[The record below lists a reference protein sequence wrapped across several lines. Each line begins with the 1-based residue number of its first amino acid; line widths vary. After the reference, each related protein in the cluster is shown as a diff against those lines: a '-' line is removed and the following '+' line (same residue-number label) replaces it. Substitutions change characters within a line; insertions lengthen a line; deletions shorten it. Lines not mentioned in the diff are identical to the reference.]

1 MRHFEWGR
9 ACCCCRLVSFV
20 FVIILYQIMRLAG
33 WVCFAVDTN
42 PHVEEQQPAARPID
56 AQALIVLFLSLHLE

>member
-42 PHVEEQQPAARPID
+42 PHVEEQPARPID